1 MPKIAVTKMEARR
14 EAIVAAAEQVFV
26 ENGLAQTSIAAI
38 AREAGISDGL
48 LYRYFDGKID
58 LLTEVLERFYGKMI
72 ARTQNLVQA
81 ETQLEQQMTALVHSH
96 LLAFCENPGLCL
108 LFIREVRALEAYA
121 GSRIEQFNRQY
132 TAILVR
138 VLQAAA
144 ERGEIA
150 SDIDARL
157 VRDMVFGGVEHIA
170 WRQIARKGPV
180 DIDGTTNT
188 IVRVLIR
195 GLRGGE

>member
-1 MPKIAVTKMEARR
+1 MPKVAVAKIEARR
-14 EAIVAAAEQVFV
+14 EAIVAAAETVFV

-48 LYRYFDGKID
+48 LYRYFNGKID
-58 LLTEVLERFYGKMI
+58 LLTEVLERFYGNMI
-72 ARTQNLVQA
+72 TRTQILVQA
-81 ETQLEQQMTALVHSH
+81 ETQLEQQLTALVRSH
-96 LLAFCENPGLCL
+96 LLAFGENPGLCL

-132 TAILVR
+132 TSILMQ

-150 SDIDARL
+150 GDIDVRL
-157 VRDMVFGGVEHIA
+157 VRDMVFGGVEHFA
-170 WRQIARKGPV
+170 WRQIARKSSV
-180 DIDGTTNT
+180 DIDGTANT
-188 IVRVLIR
+188 IVLVLMR
-195 GLRGGE
+195 GLRSS